1 MAEPNLPDASPSW
14 VKRLFGRYV
23 AFSERHTGL
32 LLVGFLL
39 LAVGSAFTAMRLELH
54 TDFSELLPAD
64 HPALDALHRIA
75 GRQKSAT
82 NLVMLVHSPDREANH
97 RFAEAL
103 RPETEKMIP
112 HTFSEIQWKPN
123 TEIPDYGEK
132 WKWLYAPLA
141 DLEEAEDLLD
151 RVLNKRGSPLY
162 VELDGDA
169 ETDLRKLRKTLND
182 RVPKAA
188 PGGPT
193 NYFEEQDQKTKE
205 WHLGIMMW
213 RRSDGLATRGDHETL
228 LAIKETVFKLDPS
241 LAPKTTWQRILGY
254 LGRDTSLPARFH
266 PDLRVEYTGG
276 IAQAID
282 EQNGIRDDLTIATAV
297 VGSLVLLVLW
307 LYFRRLGLIIVIGA
321 PAVLGLFLALSLAL
335 VTLKNLNINT
345 AFLISIILGNGINSP
360 IIMLARFGEERRRS
374 RPVGEALRIA
384 MSETLLGTLAAMAAA
399 SVAYGSLLLTSFRGF
414 SQFGLLG
421 GAGMILVWLM
431 TFLLVPPLVIFGER
445 LRPNS
450 LTPKESLLRAPF
462 LFMGRLASER
472 PGMLVFLSVAF
483 IGVALPSIFRYSK
496 DPLEWNVNN
505 LRTESTASDR
515 LWPRMESLGMANV
528 GAGYIGNNAVLLV
541 DKPEQA
547 DPVGNAMFDAD
558 QKKGPLHCLKAVH
571 TLSSTL
577 PEKQDDKIE
586 ILERVRRKIDRH
598 KDLMTEDEAKE
609 VNAWRPP
616 DYLRKLTVADLPR
629 QVREAFT
636 ENDGQVGRLV
646 GFDADY
652 ATYSDWDIHNLIRI
666 GHSLSVDA
674 LGQRWTAYSPAKIFA
689 GMLEIIVADGP
700 KVALAALI
708 GVVLLILIV
717 FGPRGALPV
726 LVSLAVGVV
735 WWTGMLGKLSLKI
748 NFMNFV
754 AVPIT
759 LGVGADY
766 AANIWAQLKN
776 KAIVGH
782 ALAEVIADTGSA
794 VALCSM
800 TTIIGYS
807 SLLMS
812 HNRALRSFGLAAD
825 LGEMACL
832 LAAVLT
838 LPALIQLIRRR
849 SRG

>member
-1 MAEPNLPDASPSW
+1 MAEPHLPEPPPSW
-14 VKRLFGRYV
+14 IKRLFGRYV
-23 AFSERHTGL
+23 AFSERHAGL
-32 LLVGFLL
+32 LLVGFLAL
-39 LAVGSAFTAMRLELH
+39 TAGAVWVAMHLELH
-54 TDFSELLPAD
+54 TDFSELLPAN
-64 HPALDALHRIA
+64 HPALDALHRVA

-97 RFAEAL
+97 KFAEAL
-103 RPETEKMIP
+103 RPQLEAMIP

-141 DLEEAEDLLD
+141 DLEQAENLLD
-151 RVLNKRGSPLY
+151 RLLNKRGSPLY
-162 VELDGDA
+162 VDIDGDA
-169 ETDLRKLRKTLND
+169 EGDLKKLRKDLND
-182 RVPKAA
+182 KVPKGP

-193 NYFEEQDQKTKE
+193 EYFEEQDQKTKD
-205 WHLGIMMW
+205 WYLGIMMW

-228 LAIKETVFKLDPS
+228 IATKETVYKLDPS
-241 LAPKTTWQRILGY
+241 LAPKSMWQRILGR
-254 LGRDTSLPARFH
+254 LGRNTSLPPRFH
-266 PDLRVEYTGG
+266 AELSVEYTGG

-297 VGSLVLLVLW
+297 VFSLVMLVMW
-307 LYFRRLGLIIVIGA
+307 LYFRRLGLIMVIGA

-360 IIMLARFGEERRRS
+360 IIMLARFGEERRRQ
-374 RPVGEALRIA
+374 RPVGEALTLA
-384 MSETLLGTLAAMAAA
+384 MSETLLGTMAAMAAA
-399 SVAYGSLLLTSFRGF
+399 SVAYGSLLLTTFRGF

-421 GAGMILVWLM
+421 GAGMLLVWIM

-450 LTPKESLLRAPF
+450 LTPRENLLRKPF
-462 LFMGRLASER
+462 LLLGRLAAER
-472 PGMLVFLSVAF
+472 PGMLLFLSLAFVA
-483 IGVALPSIFRYSK
+483 VAIPSILRYAK

-515 LWPRMESLGMANV
+515 LWPRMDSLGMANV

-547 DPVGNAMFDAD
+547 DAVADAMFKAD
-558 QKKGPLHCLKAVH
+558 QAKGPLHCLKAVH
-571 TLSSTL
+571 TLSGTL
-577 PEKQDDKIE
+577 PPGQADKLE

-616 DYLRKLTVADLPR
+616 DYLRLLTVADLPR

-666 GHSLSVDA
+666 AGSLSVDA
-674 LGQRWTAYSPAKIFA
+674 LGQHWTAYSPATIFA

-708 GVVLLILIV
+708 GVILLVFVV
-717 FGPRGALPV
+717 FGPRGAIPV
-726 LVSLAVGVV
+726 LLSLAVGVV
-735 WWTGMLGKLSLKI
+735 WWTGMLGRLSLKI

-766 AANIWAQLKN
+766 AANIWAQLRRKDV
-776 KAIVGH
+776 VGK
-782 ALAEVIADTGSA
+782 ALADVIADTGSA

-825 LGEMACL
+825 LGEVACL
-832 LAAVLT
+832 LAALLM
-838 LPALIQLIRRR
+838 LPAMIQFLRRR
-849 SRG
+849 SG